1 MDVHSKEVRSY
12 NMSQIK
18 SKNTKPE
25 IKIRKFLFSH
35 GFRYRKNDKR
45 YPGHPDIVLPKYHTV
60 IFVNGCFWHMH
71 DDCRDFSLP
80 KTNTYF
86 WKEKLENNKRRDSLV
101 YEELKNMGWKVI
113 VIWQCEIKNKL
124 FESRMNQLMK
134 QIKESCN
141 ISV

>member
-25 IKIRKFLFSH
+25 IKIRKFLFLH

-45 YPGHPDIVLPKYHTV
+45 YPGHPDIVLPKYRTV
-60 IFVNGCFWHMH
+60 IFINGCFWHMH
-71 DDCRDFSLP
+71 DNCRDFSLP

-101 YEELKNMGWKVI
+101 YEELKNMGWTVI

-124 FESRMNQLMK
+124 FEARMNQLMK